1 MFNALF
7 LHTGLFPHNHED
19 CQQHVLDT
27 AARLCQ
33 QRQSRLTPL
42 RCQVLSLICQ
52 SHKPLGAYDLLEK
65 LQQKQGNRIAP
76 PTIYRALDFLLEQ
89 GFIHRISS
97 LNAFI
102 ACFHPEQ
109 SHSAHFLICQQ
120 CGNAVEFASE
130 SFIKEI
136 EAITT
141 QAEFN
146 LTASTVE
153 LFGYCPSCQSRTDHD

>member
-1 MFNALF
+1 MFNTLF

-19 CQQHVLDT
+19 CQQHVLET
-27 AARLCQ
+27 ATRLCR

-42 RCQVLSLICQ
+42 RGQVLSLICQ

-65 LQQKQGNRIAP
+65 LQEKQGHRIAP
-76 PTIYRALDFLLEQ
+76 PTIYRALEFLLAQ

-109 SHSAHFLICQQ
+109 AHAAYFLICQE
-120 CGNAVEFASE
+120 CGNAVEFTSE
-130 SFIKEI
+130 SFMKEI
-136 EAITT
+136 EAVTT
-141 QAEFN
+141 QAQFN
-146 LTASTVE
+146 LAASTVE
-153 LFGYCPSCQSRTDHD
+153 LFGACPSCQARAENE